1 MWNLSWSV
9 SATLKS
15 TTSLCSAD
23 FFLRENFSENKSS
36 RWKCLKY
43 ILLEKFCCPSSKIIQ
58 KKFIRKY
65 FIYLFYLYKN
75 YFCLFVFL
83 SFCYM
88 VANFESS
95 YRVTVCALIIPLC
108 FPRRHTRKAL
118 SRYSPHIPGHMS
130 FSPWSEHYLCKLA
143 SIFNLLLF
151 LISSPHNLLSWHV
164 FNIFWNK
171 S

>member
-1 MWNLSWSV
+1 MWAALLGRIPELIPDVKSKLICVSNTKKHHIIMLSR
-9 SATLKS
+9 
-15 TTSLCSAD
+15 

-130 FSPWSEHYLCKLA
+130 FSP
-143 SIFNLLLF
+143 
-151 LISSPHNLLSWHV
+151 
-164 FNIFWNK
+164 
-171 S
+171 